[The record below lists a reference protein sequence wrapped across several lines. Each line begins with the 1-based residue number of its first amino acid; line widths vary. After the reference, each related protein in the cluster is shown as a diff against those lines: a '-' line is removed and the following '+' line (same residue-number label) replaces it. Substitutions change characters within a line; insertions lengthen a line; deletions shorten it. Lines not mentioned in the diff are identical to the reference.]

1 MREEIACRCSEL
13 QTPGFSMCCN
23 YSTFLVCYAK
33 LELQGHEMKR
43 GENVNLTVSSVFF
56 AKHILRGQFGGYN

>member
-1 MREEIACRCSEL
+1 
-13 QTPGFSMCCN
+13 MCCN